1 MIRFVGS
8 RCAAALLL
16 CSFALPVHA
25 SAEDVPDLRLRDAAA
40 ALAVPPSPAGPFQS
54 VTPRVG
60 PERPGGLVPLYVSL
74 ATLQVLD
81 VHSTR
86 RALSGGAVEANPLMK
101 GVAANSAGLLAVK
114 AAGTAGVV
122 YASEK
127 MWKKNRVAAVIFM
140 AATNSAMVW
149 VVQHN
154 YRLQQY

>member
-16 CSFALPVHA
+16 CSLV
-25 SAEDVPDLRLRDAAA
+25 SSVPAYAQEVADLSLRDAAA
-40 ALAVPPSPAGPFQS
+40 ALAVPPSPTGPFQS
-54 VTPRVG
+54 APPRVG
-60 PERPGGLVPLYVSL
+60 PERPGGLMPLYVSL

-81 VHSTR
+81 VHSTQ
-86 RALSGGAVEANPLMK
+86 RALARGGVEANPLMK
-101 GVAANSAGLLAVK
+101 NVAGNSARLLAVK

-127 MWKKNRVAAVIFM
+127 MWKKNRAAAVIFM
-140 AATNSAMVW
+140 AATNSAMAW

-154 YRLQQY
+154 YRVR